1 MKKRLVKH
9 CFNMVE
15 IALALAVL
23 AIGMS
28 SILVLFPVG
37 INANKSAIADNN
49 LADIGEYLMGYLRAG
64 CFAEWAKIADDRKS
78 TVEAGE
84 TPSAPSQSEFFFS
97 NKIATSYNQVKDLGE
112 PRSGTKYEGID
123 PLSDDYKKGGARSIT
138 DNLYLLQ
145 SSGSSYENS
154 AFLYKQMTGDI
165 VDFAAVVKVWR
176 EEYSF
181 YALDA
186 ADNDYTKV
194 TVNPSSY
201 SSDSVNQYATV
212 LCIEISWP
220 AQAPYDQREKRL
232 FRQEIFNEAYRY
244 YD

>member
-64 CFAEWAKIADDRKS
+64 CAAEWAAVAKNPTES
-78 TVEAGE
+78 L
-84 TPSAPSQSEFFFS
+84 FFS
-97 NKIATSYNQVKDLGE
+97 SKIPVGYDASLGAD
-112 PRSGTKYEGID
+112 GID
-123 PLSDDYKKGGARSIT
+123 LSNYNEHNSGKIT
-138 DNLYLLQ
+138 DNLYRLNGD
-145 SSGSSYENS
+145 SN
-154 AFLYKQMTGDI
+154 AVFLYQQMTGDI
-165 VDFAAVVKVWR
+165 VDFAAVVRVWQ
-176 EEYSF
+176 EESSF
-181 YALDA
+181 YGLDA
-186 ADNDYTKV
+186 SSYKIVEGSGDESSGERYKLDESSFKKV
-194 TVNPSSY
+194 TIKSGEPIEN
-201 SSDSVNQYATV
+201 YARV

-220 AQAPYDQREKRL
+220 AQAPDSQRERRL
-232 FRQEIFNEAYRY
+232 FRQEIFNEAFRFSESGTG
-244 YD
+244 D

>member
-1 MKKRLVKH
+1 MKKRLIRH
-9 CFNMVE
+9 YFNMVE

-64 CFAEWAKIADDRKS
+64 CAAEWAEIAKDRQDA
-78 TVEAGE
+78 EDAGGD
-84 TPSAPSQSEFFFS
+84 PSAPSWSDFFFS
-97 NKIATSYNQVKDLGE
+97 GQIPTSYEATVNSVGRDAINL
-112 PRSGTKYEGID
+112 SDYEGNT
-123 PLSDDYKKGGARSIT
+123 GRIT
-138 DNLYLLQ
+138 ENLYQL
-145 SSGSSYENS
+145 SGSQNYG
-154 AFLYKQMTGDI
+154 FLYKQMTGDI
-165 VDFAAVVKVWR
+165 VDFAAVVMVWR

-181 YALDA
+181 YALNPE
-186 ADNDYTKV
+186 DNDYTRV
-194 TVNPSSY
+194 TVSPGTSGSVDPD
-201 SSDSVNQYATV
+201 SDSDSVNLYATV

-232 FRQEIFNEAYRY
+232 FRQEIFNEAFRY
-244 YD
+244 Y